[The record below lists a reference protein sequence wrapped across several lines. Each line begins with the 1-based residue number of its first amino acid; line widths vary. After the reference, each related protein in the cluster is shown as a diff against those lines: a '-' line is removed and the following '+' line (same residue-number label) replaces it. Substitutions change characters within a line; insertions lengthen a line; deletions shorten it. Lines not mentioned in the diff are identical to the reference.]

1 MTVGEIAAICG
12 IPSALTVAI
21 VGFFVWLLERSIVK
35 RETARAEEEAKR
47 EKARAAEE
55 AKREKARAAEEAKR
69 EKARAAEEAKLE
81 AERAK
86 QENSRKAFEKNLL
99 ATSNAA
105 LALGEATARAVQ
117 RIPDAHCNGDMHAAL
132 NYAAKIKHEQ
142 RDFLAA
148 QGIDNIF

>member
-12 IPSALTVAI
+12 IPSAVTVAI

-35 RETARAEEEAKR
+35 RETARKEEDAKR
-47 EKARAAEE
+47 EKARE
-55 AKREKARAAEEAKR
+55 
-69 EKARAAEEAKLE
+69 AEEAKLE
-81 AERAK
+81 AERTK
-86 QENSRKAFEKNLL
+86 QENSRKVFEKNLL
-99 ATSNAA
+99 ASTNAA
-105 LALGEATARAVQ
+105 LAVSEATARAVQ

>member
-12 IPSALTVAI
+12 IPSAVTVAI

-35 RETARAEEEAKR
+35 RETARAEED
-47 EKARAAEE
+47 
-55 AKREKARAAEEAKR
+55 AKR

-81 AERAK
+81 AERTK
-86 QENSRKAFEKNLL
+86 QENSRKVFEKNLL
-99 ATSNAA
+99 ASTNAA
-105 LALGEATARAVQ
+105 LAVSEATARAVQ

>member
-12 IPSALTVAI
+12 IPSAVTVAI

-35 RETARAEEEAKR
+35 RETVRAEEDAKR
-47 EKARAAEE
+47 EKARE
-55 AKREKARAAEEAKR
+55 
-69 EKARAAEEAKLE
+69 AEEAKLE
-81 AERAK
+81 AERTK
-86 QENSRKAFEKNLL
+86 QENSRKVFEKNLL
-99 ATSNAA
+99 ASTNAA
-105 LALGEATARAVQ
+105 LAVSEATARAVQ

>member
-1 MTVGEIAAICG
+1 MTAGQIAALCG

-35 RETARAEEEAKR
+35 RETARAEEDAKR
-47 EKARAAEE
+47 EKARE
-55 AKREKARAAEEAKR
+55 
-69 EKARAAEEAKLE
+69 AEEAKLE
-81 AERAK
+81 AERTK
-86 QENSRKAFEKNLL
+86 QENSRKVFEKNLL
-99 ATSNAA
+99 ASTNAA
-105 LALGEATARAVQ
+105 LAVSEATARAVQ

>member
-12 IPSALTVAI
+12 IPSAVTVAI

-35 RETARAEEEAKR
+35 RETARAEEDAKR
-47 EKARAAEE
+47 EKAHE
-55 AKREKARAAEEAKR
+55 
-69 EKARAAEEAKLE
+69 AEEAKLE
-81 AERAK
+81 AERTK
-86 QENSRKAFEKNLL
+86 QENSRKIFEKNLL
-99 ATSNAA
+99 ASTNAA
-105 LALGEATARAVQ
+105 LAVSEATARAVQ

>member
-1 MTVGEIAAICG
+1 MTVGELAAICG
-12 IPSALTVAI
+12 IPSAVTVAI

-35 RETARAEEEAKR
+35 RETARKEEEARR
-47 EKARAAEE
+47 EKAREAED
-55 AKREKARAAEEAKR
+55 
-69 EKARAAEEAKLE
+69 AKLE
-81 AERAK
+81 AERVK
-86 QENSRKAFEKNLL
+86 QENSRKNFEKNLL
-99 ATSNAA
+99 ASTNAA
-105 LALGEATARAVQ
+105 LAVSEATARAVQ

>member
-1 MTVGEIAAICG
+1 MTVREIAAICG
-12 IPSALTVAI
+12 IPSAVTVAI

-35 RETARAEEEAKR
+35 RETARKE
-47 EKARAAEE
+47 
-55 AKREKARAAEEAKR
+55 
-69 EKARAAEEAKLE
+69 EEAKLE
-81 AERAK
+81 AERTK
-86 QENSRKAFEKNLL
+86 QENSRKTFEKNLL
-99 ATSNAA
+99 ASTNAA
-105 LALGEATARAVQ
+105 LAVSEATARAVQ

>member
-47 EKARAAEE
+47 ETARAAED
-55 AKREKARAAEEAKR
+55 
-69 EKARAAEEAKLE
+69 AKLE
-81 AERAK
+81 AERTK
-86 QENSRKAFEKNLL
+86 QENSRKIFEKNLL
-99 ATSNAA
+99 ASTNAA
-105 LALGEATARAVQ
+105 LAVSEATARAVQ

>member
-1 MTVGEIAAICG
+1 MTVGELAAICG
-12 IPSALTVAI
+12 IPSAVTVAI

-35 RETARAEEEAKR
+35 RETARAEEDAKR
-47 EKARAAEE
+47 EKAREAEE
-55 AKREKARAAEEAKR
+55 AKRE
-69 EKARAAEEAKLE
+69 
-81 AERAK
+81 AERTK
-86 QENSRKAFEKNLL
+86 QENSRKIFEKNLL
-99 ATSNAA
+99 ASTNAA
-105 LALGEATARAVQ
+105 LAVSEATARAVQ

>member
-1 MTVGEIAAICG
+1 MTVGELAAICG
-12 IPSALTVAI
+12 IPSAVTVAI

-35 RETARAEEEAKR
+35 RETARAEEDAKL
-47 EKARAAEE
+47 EKARE
-55 AKREKARAAEEAKR
+55 
-69 EKARAAEEAKLE
+69 AEEAKLE
-81 AERAK
+81 AERTK
-86 QENSRKAFEKNLL
+86 QENSRKVFEKNLL
-99 ATSNAA
+99 ASTNAA
-105 LALGEATARAVQ
+105 LAVSEATARAVQ